1 MTYEKELEEYLSE
14 NTNGWDTQRAHML
27 NEWEGEGLELDGH
40 KLEYVEH
47 TGLRGGGDGV
57 TYDII
62 FKYRDQHYAF
72 MMERNSWDSDRCLG
86 FVRPVEQV
94 EVTNMVWVNA

>member
-47 TGLRGGGDGV
+47 TGLRGGGDNEGEQHGV
-57 TYDII
+57 DHTKRRVDEACNVVVGLA
-62 FKYRDQHYAF
+62 RGGGNEALHQLQ
-72 MMERNSWDSDRCLG
+72 SGDRG
-86 FVRPVEQV
+86 
-94 EVTNMVWVNA
+94 